1 MRKLNIDDVLNAIAL
16 SDKFDMV
23 KVIYSLNF
31 EDKEDIEKIG
41 FNAVLALLR
50 QATTEDM
57 RVELFTFL
65 SAPLEMSVEEI
76 RKLSLPNLVKLILQV
91 ADIEEW
97 KEVFTHPL
105 DLK

>member
-31 EDKEDIEKIG
+31 EDKENIEKIG

-50 QATTEDM
+50 QATTEEM

-65 SAPLEMSVEEI
+65 SYPLEMTIEEV
-76 RKLSLPNLVKLILQV
+76 RKLSLPRLAKLVLEV